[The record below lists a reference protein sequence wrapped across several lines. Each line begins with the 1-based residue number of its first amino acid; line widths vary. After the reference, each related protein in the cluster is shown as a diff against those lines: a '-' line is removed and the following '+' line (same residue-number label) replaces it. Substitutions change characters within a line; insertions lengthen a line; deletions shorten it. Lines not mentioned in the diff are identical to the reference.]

1 VTRALFLGLLL
12 VVGCSKPSGPSPA
25 EPAPSAS
32 ATTVPS
38 VTGAASASSAPA
50 AAPKTWHGTYKSAA
64 ASLDVPSDFGKTWAH
79 TDRGGG
85 TGDGAITLT
94 IDGASGHATG
104 ALEGPLGPA
113 LLSGDVVG
121 GTLTAAV
128 RRKDP
133 TDRGF
138 TGMLRATVAADHID
152 GTMTLASADGSM
164 QRTATATLTPAAP

>member
-1 VTRALFLGLLL
+1 VTRALILGLLL
-12 VVGCSKPSGPSPA
+12 AVGCSKPSGASTA

-32 ATTVPS
+32 TPSAPS
-38 VTGAASASSAPA
+38 VA
-50 AAPKTWHGTYKSAA
+50 AAPSASAAPADATKTWSGTYKSAA
-64 ASLDVPSDFGKTWAH
+64 ASLDVPSDFAKTWAH

-94 IDGASGHATG
+94 IDGASGRATG
-104 ALEGPLGPA
+104 TLEGPLGPA
-113 LLSGDVVG
+113 LVAGDVAG

-138 TGMLRATVAADHID
+138 TGTLRATVTADRID
-152 GTMTLASADGSM
+152 GAMTLASAEGAM
-164 QRTATATLTPAAP
+164 QRTATVTLTPAAP